1 MLYTIK
7 SGLYQ
12 ETLVLA
18 STCISMM
25 ITKIYIYLVVNKKV
39 NSYYKFTV
47 VPLPDLF
54 FVHSPLS
61 RVNNKF
67 AVVHYPEFLLIV
79 RVVSWAIYD
88 YQ

>member
-25 ITKIYIYLVVNKKV
+25 ITKIYIYLVVNK
-39 NSYYKFTV
+39 
-47 VPLPDLF
+47 
-54 FVHSPLS
+54 
-61 RVNNKF
+61 
-67 AVVHYPEFLLIV
+67 
-79 RVVSWAIYD
+79 
-88 YQ
+88 